1 MINRVYRLVAPKK
14 FAICFLDQDL
24 GADRVYVRPTYLAIC
39 AADQRYYLGLRPK
52 EVLDKKLPMSL
63 IHEAIGEVVFD
74 AKGEYKKGDR
84 VVMIPNTP
92 SLSSDVIKESYLP
105 KTKFR
110 SSGYDG
116 FMQSAVPMRRDRI
129 IKLGENA
136 SNEAASFIEM
146 FSIPFS
152 ILDEFDKTAHSIR
165 DSFGV
170 WGDGNI
176 GFVTALVLKKRFPE
190 AKVYVV
196 GKDKEKLG
204 YFSFVDGTFDADEL
218 PEGFKVDHAFECC
231 GGRFSENAINQ
242 IIDYIG
248 PQGTIGLLG
257 VSEEPPRINTRM
269 VLEKGITLIG
279 SSRSGYL
286 DFKRAVDML
295 EDPEVNNYLST
306 IVSEIVEINKI
317 DDINKAFDSDS
328 TNKFKTVLKWN
339 I

>member
-14 FAICFLDQDL
+14 FAICFLEQDL
-24 GADRVYVRPTYLAIC
+24 NENRVYVRPTYLSIC

-63 IHEAIGEVVFD
+63 IHEAIGEVIFD
-74 AKGEYKKGDR
+74 AKGEYQKGDR
-84 VVMIPNTP
+84 VVMVPNTP
-92 SLSSDVIKESYLP
+92 SLESDIIKENYLP

-116 FMQSAVPMRRDRI
+116 FMQSAIPMRRDRI
-129 IKLGENA
+129 IKLGSKVA
-136 SNEAASFIEM
+136 NETAAFTEM

-152 ILDEFDKTAHSIR
+152 IVDEFEKTAHSIR
-165 DSFGV
+165 DTFGV

-176 GFVTALVLKKRFPE
+176 GFVTALVLKKKYPD
-190 AKVYVV
+190 AKVYVI
-196 GKDKEKLG
+196 GKDQEKLN
-204 YFSFVDGTFDADEL
+204 YFSFADGTYDADEL

-231 GGRFSENAINQ
+231 GGKFSEDAINQ
-242 IIDYIG
+242 IIDYVG
-248 PQGTIGLLG
+248 PQGFIGLLG
-257 VSEEPPRINTRM
+257 VSEQAPRINTRM
-269 VLEKGITLIG
+269 VLEKGLTLLG
-279 SSRSGYL
+279 SSRSGYN
-286 DFKRAVDML
+286 DFKRAVGML
-295 EDPEVNNYLST
+295 EDPEVNNYLNT

-339 I
+339 M

>member
-1 MINRVYRLVAPKK
+1 MINRVYRLVAPKR
-14 FAICFLDQDL
+14 FAICFLDQEISE
-24 GADRVYVRPTYLAIC
+24 DRVYVKPTYLAIC

-63 IHEAIGEVVFD
+63 IHEAIGEVIFD

-92 SLSSDVIKESYLP
+92 TLSSDIIKENYLP

-116 FMQSAVPMRRDRI
+116 FMQSAIPMRRDRI
-129 IKLGENA
+129 IKLA
-136 SNEAASFIEM
+136 DSVPNEVAAFTEM

-152 ILDEFDKTAHSIR
+152 ILDEFEKASHSIKE
-165 DSFGV
+165 SIGI

-176 GFVTALVLKKRFPE
+176 GFVTALVVKNKYPNS
-190 AKVYVV
+190 KVYVI
-196 GKDKEKLG
+196 GKDKEKLN
-204 YFSFVDGTFDADEL
+204 YFSFVDGIYDADEL
-218 PEGFKVDHAFECC
+218 PEDFKVDHAFECC
-231 GGRFSENAINQ
+231 GGKFSENAINQ

-248 PQGTIGLLG
+248 PQGYIGLLG
-257 VSEEPPRINTRM
+257 VSEQAPRINTRM
-269 VLEKGITLIG
+269 VLEKGLTLMG
-279 SSRSGYL
+279 SSRSGYV
-286 DFKRAVDML
+286 DFKRAASML
-295 EDPEVNNYLST
+295 EDTKVSNYLNT

-317 DDINKAFDSDS
+317 EDINKAFDSDA

-339 I
+339 M

>member
-1 MINRVYRLVAPKK
+1 MINRVYRLVAPKR
-14 FAICFLDQDL
+14 FEICFLDQTL
-24 GADRVYVRPTYLAIC
+24 TEDRVYVKPTYMAIC

-52 EVLDKKLPMSL
+52 EILDKKLPMSL

-74 AKGEYKKGDR
+74 LKGEYKKGDR

-92 SLSSDVIKESYLP
+92 SLESDIIKENYLP

-116 FMQSAVPMRRDRI
+116 FMQSAIPMRRDRI
-129 IKLGENA
+129 IKLGDMVKSET
-136 SNEAASFIEM
+136 ASFTEM

-152 ILDEFDKTAHSIR
+152 ILDEFDKAAHCIR

-176 GFVTALVLKKRFPE
+176 GFVTALVLNS
-190 AKVYVV
+190 KVYVI
-196 GKDKEKLG
+196 GKDREKLN
-204 YFSFVDGTFDADEL
+204 YFSFVDEVYDASEL

-231 GGRFSENAINQ
+231 GGKYSEAAINQ

-248 PQGTIGLLG
+248 PQGVIGLLG
-257 VSEEPPRINTRM
+257 VSENPPMINTRM
-269 VLEKGITLIG
+269 VLEKGLTLIG
-279 SSRSGYL
+279 SSRSGYN

-295 EDPEVNNYLST
+295 EDTETNNYLNT
-306 IVSEIVEINKI
+306 IISEIVEVNKI
-317 DDINKAFDSDS
+317 DDINRAFDSDA

-339 I
+339 L

>member
-14 FAICFLDQDL
+14 FEICFLDEEL
-24 GADRVYVRPTYLAIC
+24 SEDRVYVRPTYLAIC
-39 AADQRYYLGLRPK
+39 AADQRYYLGHRPK

-74 AKGEYKKGDR
+74 AKGEYKRGDR

-92 SLSSDVIKESYLP
+92 SLSSDVIKENYLP

-116 FMQSAVPMRRDRI
+116 FMQSSVPMRRDRV
-129 IKLGENA
+129 IKLGNEV
-136 SNEAASFIEM
+136 SNEAAAFIEM

-152 ILDEFDKTAHSIR
+152 ILDEFDKTAHCIR
-165 DSFGV
+165 DTFGV

-176 GFVTALVLKKRFPE
+176 GFVTALVLKKRFPN
-190 AKVYVV
+190 AKVYVI
-196 GKDKEKLG
+196 GKDVEKMN
-204 YFSFVDGTFDADEL
+204 YFSFADGSYDADEL

-257 VSEEPPRINTRM
+257 VSEEAPRINTRM
-269 VLEKGITLIG
+269 VLEKGLTLIG
-279 SSRSGYL
+279 SSRSGYI

-295 EDPEVNNYLST
+295 EDPEVNNYLTT

-317 DDINKAFDSDS
+317 DDINKAFDSDA

>member
-1 MINRVYRLVAPKK
+1 MINRVYRLVAPKR
-14 FAICFLDQDL
+14 FEICFLDQTL
-24 GADRVYVRPTYLAIC
+24 TEDRVYVKPTYMAIC

-74 AKGEYKKGDR
+74 LKGEYKKGDR

-92 SLSSDVIKESYLP
+92 SLESDIIKENYLP

-116 FMQSAVPMRRDRI
+116 FMQSAIPMRRDRI
-129 IKLGENA
+129 IKLGDMVKSET
-136 SNEAASFIEM
+136 ASFTEM

-152 ILDEFDKTAHSIR
+152 ILDEFEKAAHCIR

-176 GFVTALVLKKRFPE
+176 GFVTALVLKKKYPNS
-190 AKVYVV
+190 KVYVI
-196 GKDKEKLG
+196 GKDREKLN
-204 YFSFVDGTFDADEL
+204 YFSFIDEVYDASEL

-231 GGRFSENAINQ
+231 GGKYSEAAINQ

-248 PQGTIGLLG
+248 PQGVIGLLG
-257 VSEEPPRINTRM
+257 VSENPPMINTRM
-269 VLEKGITLIG
+269 VLEKGLTLIG
-279 SSRSGYL
+279 SSRSGYN

-295 EDPEVNNYLST
+295 EDVETNNYLNT
-306 IVSEIVEINKI
+306 IISEIVEVNKI
-317 DDINKAFDSDS
+317 DDINRAFDSDA

-339 I
+339 L

>member
-1 MINRVYRLVAPKK
+1 VINRVYRLVEPKK
-14 FAICFLDQDL
+14 FQVCFLDQEL
-24 GADRVYVRPTYLAIC
+24 GSDRVYVRPTYLSIC

-74 AKGEYKKGDR
+74 AKGEFKKGDR

-92 SLSSDVIKESYLP
+92 TSKSDVIKESYIP

-116 FMQSAVPMRRDRI
+116 FMQTAVPMRRDRV
-129 IKLGENA
+129 IKLGETVP
-136 SNEAASFIEM
+136 NEAASFIEM

-152 ILDEFDKTAHSIR
+152 ILDEFDKIAHSIR
-165 DSFGV
+165 DTFGV

-176 GFVTALVLKKRFPE
+176 GFVTALVIKKKYPN
-190 AKVYVV
+190 AKVYVM
-196 GKDKEKLG
+196 GKDREKMS
-204 YFSFVDGTFDADEL
+204 YFSFADGTYDVDEL
-218 PEGFKVDHAFECC
+218 PKDFKVDHAFECC
-231 GGRFSENAINQ
+231 GGKFSESAINQ

-248 PQGTIGLLG
+248 PQGVIGLLG

-269 VLEKGITLIG
+269 VLEKGLTLIG
-279 SSRSGYL
+279 SSRSGYM
-286 DFKRAVDML
+286 DFKRAAEML
-295 EDPEVNNYLST
+295 QDTEISNYLST
-306 IVSEIVEINKI
+306 IVSEIIEVEKI
-317 DDINKAFDSDS
+317 EDINKAFDSDA